1 MGESLKCLYRLL
13 QLLNAEDISGLRVT
27 SSERIAVVV
36 AVDSVSD
43 VVMTQLPPVHHW
55 HTQYLHLTTRTCP
68 SLAHSVSAPDHT
80 YISCT
85 QLPCPRYKRHLYMSR
100 GA

>member
-55 HTQYLHLTTRTCP
+55 HTQYLHLTTRTSAAHSLRVLGINVIYTCLAALDCP
-68 SLAHSVSAPDHT
+68 SFCSAMC
-80 YISCT
+80 S
-85 QLPCPRYKRHLYMSR
+85 RH
-100 GA
+100 